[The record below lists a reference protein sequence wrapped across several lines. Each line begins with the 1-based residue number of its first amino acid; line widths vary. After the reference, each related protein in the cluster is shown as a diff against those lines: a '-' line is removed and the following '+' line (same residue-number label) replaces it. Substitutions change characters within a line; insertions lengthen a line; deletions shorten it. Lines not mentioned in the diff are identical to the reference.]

1 MRREVN
7 VTTGET
13 TELPDAPTAV
23 QPPVDLPQMDLDALN
38 AALAQDGSVVRALAE
53 IVFGIAKGTIPVTPS
68 LTKQAF
74 VTMLRAKMR
83 T

>member
-1 MRREVN
+1 MRRVIDAK
-7 VTTGET
+7 TGE
-13 TELPDAPTAV
+13 EVLLADAPPSDPT
-23 QPPVDLPQMDLDALN
+23 PVDLSQIDTDALN
-38 AALAQDGSVVRALAE
+38 VALVQDGSVVRALAE